1 MLAAYELTIKYRD
14 TTVLSDINFSVDGEI
29 LGILAANGAGKTTLI
44 ETLCQ
49 ICPAAFGSMVAGEVS
64 HLDTEQYKSK
74 IGYVPKVL
82 PLLGHL
88 NVIEQLAYCAKLR
101 HIKKNDDEIV
111 RVIGITGLRPL
122 EHAMTFRLTN
132 YEKRLL
138 GIAVALLGDP
148 EVLLLDEP
156 FSALTYP
163 QIVNIA
169 NLLKSFTD
177 KTIVFTSSTPA
188 NILLLANKILVI
200 YNREVVFFDKIS
212 QIDSAISTK
221 RVSLLLSNQSGEVQ
235 KNITNLA
242 GVLDVSIS
250 DVTGELFIQIMPGYE
265 TALIS
270 RFCMEN
276 GLIISELKQL
286 TVTRDSVL
294 ATLMREGRV

>member
-1 MLAAYELTIKYRD
+1 M
-14 TTVLSDINFSVDGEI
+14 LSDINFSVDGEI